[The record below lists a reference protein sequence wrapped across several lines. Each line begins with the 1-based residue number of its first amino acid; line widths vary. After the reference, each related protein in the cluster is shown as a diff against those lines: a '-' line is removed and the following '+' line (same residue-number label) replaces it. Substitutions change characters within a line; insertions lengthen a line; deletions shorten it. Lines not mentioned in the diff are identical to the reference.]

1 MNAVPGIFS
10 RRGDSLDQMGRLAAI
25 ESRRFETLGRRL
37 QALWVVLSF
46 IALIAT
52 SGPHL
57 IHHLPDLY
65 PHQDHHDH
73 DDHHTQSQQTDCL
86 ILFLMQHTPLTQGS
100 GYLPPVPLL
109 WNGQVVIDPTRYFP
123 NNLSHVFQARAP
135 PQSPLIHTL
144 LSL

>member
-1 MNAVPGIFS
+1 MSAGHGSFS
-10 RRGDSLDQMGRLAAI
+10 RRGDSLDQMGRLATL
-25 ESRRFETLGRRL
+25 ESRRFEALGRRF

-73 DDHHTQSQQTDCL
+73 DDHHHQSQQTDCL

-100 GYLPPVPLL
+100 GYLPPVQLL
-109 WNGQVVIDPTRYFP
+109 LHGQVVIDPTRYFP
-123 NNLSHVFQARAP
+123 KNLSHVFQARAP
-135 PQSPLIHTL
+135 PRSPLIHTL
-144 LSL
+144 LGL